1 MIDSFWIKSFRCLNE
16 VQFSF
21 TETNFISVVAKNNV
35 GKTSLLEACYV
46 LGHLN
51 SFVSSKI
58 GQVVAFNE
66 KASLMGVKIHKN
78 NRSLNYYLKIDE
90 QGKKYITLNNQVIR
104 KKDEILSLF
113 RVNYISSDSLFY
125 ISSNPSYRRNKL
137 IKVFLSLVIHIERI

>member
-1 MIDSFWIKSFRCLNE
+1 
-16 VQFSF
+16 
-21 TETNFISVVAKNNV
+21 
-35 GKTSLLEACYV
+35 
-46 LGHLN
+46 
-51 SFVSSKI
+51 
-58 GQVVAFNE
+58 
-66 KASLMGVKIHKN
+66 MGVKIHKN

-137 IKVFLSLVIHIERI
+137 DQSISQFSYSYRKNLATYKRLISQKNQLLKTSANESLILNINTSSAINL